1 MCVVFQRVLD
11 VQAKCFHNGRNSGV
25 GRNRGNWEEQGEH
38 AGEGG
43 TGGTGVQGGI
53 WGKGRNRGSRGT
65 GIRKRQE
72 ATRNMEVQGQGRKGA
87 VSREEEKADRI
98 MEGAEQMRNC
108 NCFPR

>member
-72 ATRNMEVQGQGRKGA
+72 ATRNMEVR
-87 VSREEEKADRI
+87 VSQSRSDALDHAYLLANHVV
-98 MEGAEQMRNC
+98 G
-108 NCFPR
+108 